1 MSNSWKII
9 LGVAAGIVAIIV
21 VILLISGKRVASPA
35 VAIGYKLDG
44 TKSGEYSEA
53 IEKFIIGEDMY
64 CCTTVKV
71 VTNKKKMHAY
81 TVEITIPKTKDVEI
95 IKRGGL
101 DAKEMIDDTANEC
114 VILRFEVQGS
124 REATEQKMMFKG
136 VPTNEGSATIQ
147 VKIYDKKEEIYGYS
161 STVDFVYGE

>member
-1 MSNSWKII
+1 MSKKII

-21 VILLISGKRVASPA
+21 VILLISGKRVVSPA

-101 DAKEMIDDTANEC
+101 DAKEVIDDTVNEC

>member
-1 MSNSWKII
+1 MSTSWKII

>member
-1 MSNSWKII
+1 MSKKII

-147 VKIYDKKEEIYGYS
+147 VKIYDKKKEIYGYS

>member
-1 MSNSWKII
+1 MSKKII